1 MRRIEEIVS
10 KMTVEEKALVLSG
23 ATPRQTNGV
32 ERLGIAPKVLVDGPH
47 GVRKT
52 VEDNCTMFPAVVSMG
67 TTWDKELIF
76 EMGAALGSDC
86 IEQGVDMILAP
97 GINIKRIPQ
106 CGRNFEYVSEDPVV
120 AGEIG
125 AAYING
131 VQSKGVATSLKHFAL
146 NNQERHRLQTSAEVD
161 MRVMHE
167 LYFKPFEI
175 AVKKS
180 SPVSVMCSYNKIHSI
195 WASENEYLLTK
206 VLKEK
211 WGFDGFVV
219 SDWGAVRDICK
230 SVMAGLDLQ
239 MPPNSE
245 IIPQIKEG
253 LEKGTLTEEK
263 LNAAVANLL
272 KFLTAEKATHE
283 KPYDRDY
290 QHAVARRV
298 ATDGIVM
305 VKNRDGVLPI
315 TPKKYKKVAV
325 IGEYAVNPLNGQ
337 GSAEVYPAPE
347 YKESPLEELKKALG
361 DEVEVTYHEF
371 FIRKAHMNEKMIW
384 GKTGEWIKAAKEND
398 AVIVFTGSMESED
411 TEQYDRNSLYYNTN
425 FDFVINAIARTNP
438 NTVVVSQSGGV
449 MLPGDWRATA
459 GAILHM
465 WIAGEGAGGA
475 IADVLTGKVSP
486 SGRLTETFPKRPREG
501 VEYPGDGLKVRYNE
515 GFEVGYRYYD
525 RHPDE
530 ILYPFGFGLSYT
542 TFLYEN
548 CNAALDGDR
557 VKVTLDVRN
566 TGEFDGAEV
575 VQLYVSKENSVVSR
589 PVKELKAFEKVF
601 VKKGETKRVEITL
614 PVTDLAYYNMMLDDW
629 VVEPG
634 EYTFMVAASSQDIRY
649 KEDINIDGNAPYT
662 INSHAYASLA

>member
-1 MRRIEEIVS
+1 MNIEQIV
-10 KMTVEEKALVLSG
+10 KQMTTEEKALILTG

-67 TTWDKELIF
+67 ATWDKELIF
-76 EMGAALGSDC
+76 EMGAALGEDC

-97 GINIKRIPQ
+97 GINIKRVPQ

-131 VQSKGVATSLKHFAL
+131 VQSVGVATSLKHFAL
-146 NNQERHRLQTSAEVD
+146 NNQERHRLQTSVEVD

-175 AVKKS
+175 AIKKS
-180 SPVSVMCSYNKIHSI
+180 NPVSVMCSYNKVHSI

-239 MPPNSE
+239 MPRNWE
-245 IIPQIKEG
+245 IIAQIKEG
-253 LEKGTLTEEK
+253 LEKGTLTEK
-263 LNAAVANLL
+263 ALNSAVARVL
-272 KFLTAEKATHE
+272 KFITAEKATH
-283 KPYDRDY
+283 KTPYDRDR
-290 QHAVARRV
+290 QHEIARRV
-298 ATDGIVM
+298 ATDGIVV
-305 VKNRDGVLPI
+305 VKNCNNTLPI
-315 TPKKYKKVAV
+315 TAKKYKKVAV

-337 GSAEVYPAPE
+337 GSAEVYPQPE
-347 YKESPLEELKKALG
+347 YKETPLEELKKILG
-361 DEVEVTYHEF
+361 DEVEISYHEF
-371 FIRKAHMNEKMIW
+371 FIRKAQMNEHMIW
-384 GKTGEWIKAAKEND
+384 GKTGEWIKVAQEND

-411 TEQYDRNSLYYNTN
+411 TEQYDRNSLNYYTN

-459 GAILHM
+459 GAIVEM
-465 WIAGEGAGGA
+465 WIAGEGGGGA
-475 IADVLTGKVSP
+475 IADVLTGKVNP
-486 SGRLTETFPKRPREG
+486 SGKLTETFPKKPREG

-515 GFEVGYRYYD
+515 GFDVGYRYYD
-525 RHPDE
+525 KHPDE

-542 TFLYEN
+542 TFAYEN
-548 CNAALDGDR
+548 CKAELAGDNVR
-557 VKVTLDVRN
+557 ISLDVKN
-566 TGEFDGAEV
+566 TGDCDGAEV
-575 VQLYVSKENSVVSR
+575 VQFYVSKENSIVSR
-589 PVKELKAFEKVF
+589 PIKELKGFEKVF
-601 VKKGETKRVEITL
+601 VKAGETKHIESLI
-614 PVTDLAYYNMMLDDW
+614 PVSDLAYYNVMLGEDI
-629 VVEPG
+629 VEPG
-634 EYTFMVAASSQDIRY
+634 VYTFMVAASSQDIRY
-649 KEDINIDGNAPYT
+649 SEEVNVEGNAPFT

>member
-1 MRRIEEIVS
+1 MNIEQIV
-10 KMTVEEKALVLSG
+10 KQMTTEEKALILTG

-67 TTWDKELIF
+67 ATWDKELIF
-76 EMGAALGSDC
+76 EMGAALGEDC

-97 GINIKRIPQ
+97 GINIKRVPQ

-131 VQSKGVATSLKHFAL
+131 VQSVGVATSLKHFAL
-146 NNQERHRLQTSAEVD
+146 NNQERHRLQTSVEVD

-175 AVKKS
+175 AIKKS
-180 SPVSVMCSYNKIHSI
+180 NPVSVMCSYNKVHSI

-230 SVMAGLDLQ
+230 SVMSGLDLQ
-239 MPPNSE
+239 MPPNAN
-245 IIPQIKEG
+245 ITTQIKEG
-253 LEKGTLTEEK
+253 LEKGTLTEK
-263 LNAAVANLL
+263 ALNSAVARVL
-272 KFLTAEKATHE
+272 KFITAEKATH
-283 KPYDRDY
+283 KTPYDRDR
-290 QHAVARRV
+290 QHEIARRV
-298 ATDGIVM
+298 ATDGIVV
-305 VKNRDGVLPI
+305 VKNRNNTLPI
-315 TPKKYKKVAV
+315 TAKKYKKVAV

-337 GSAEVYPAPE
+337 GSAEVYPQPE
-347 YKESPLEELKKALG
+347 YKETPLEELKKILG
-361 DEVEVTYHEF
+361 DEVEISYHEF
-371 FIRKAHMNEKMIW
+371 FIRKAQMNEHMIW
-384 GKTGEWIKAAKEND
+384 GKTGEWIKVAQEND

-411 TEQYDRNSLYYNTN
+411 TEQYDRNSLNYYTN

-459 GAILHM
+459 GAIVEM
-465 WIAGEGAGGA
+465 WIAGEGGGGA
-475 IADVLTGKVSP
+475 IADVLTGKVNP
-486 SGRLTETFPKRPREG
+486 SGKLTETFPKKPREG

-515 GFEVGYRYYD
+515 GFDVGYRYYD
-525 RHPDE
+525 KHPDE

-542 TFLYEN
+542 TFAYEN
-548 CNAALDGDR
+548 CKAELAGDNVR
-557 VKVTLDVRN
+557 ISLDVKN
-566 TGEFDGAEV
+566 TGDCDGAEV
-575 VQLYVSKENSVVSR
+575 VQFYVSKENSIVSR
-589 PVKELKAFEKVF
+589 PIKELKGFEKVF
-601 VKKGETKRVEITL
+601 VKAGETKHIESLI
-614 PVTDLAYYNMMLDDW
+614 PVSDLAYYNVMLGEDI
-629 VVEPG
+629 VEPG
-634 EYTFMVAASSQDIRY
+634 VYTFMVAASSQDIRY
-649 KEDINIDGNAPYT
+649 SEEVNVEGNAPFT

>member
-1 MRRIEEIVS
+1 MNIKDVV
-10 KMTVEEKALVLSG
+10 KQMTVEEKALILTG
-23 ATPRQTNGV
+23 ATPRSTNGV

-47 GVRKT
+47 GVRMT
-52 VEDNCTMFPAVVSMG
+52 VEENCTMFPAVVSMG
-67 TTWDKELIF
+67 CTWDKELIF
-76 EMGAALGSDC
+76 EMGAALGEDC
-86 IEQGVDMILAP
+86 VEHGVDMILAP
-97 GINIKRIPQ
+97 GINIKRVPQ

-120 AGEIG
+120 SGEIG

-131 VQSKGVATSLKHFAL
+131 VQSKGVATSLKHYAM
-146 NNQERHRLQTSAEVD
+146 NNQERHRLQTSVEAD

-167 LYFKPFEI
+167 IYFKPFEI

-230 SVMAGLDLQ
+230 SIMAGLDLQ
-239 MPPNSE
+239 MPKNDS
-245 IIPQIKEG
+245 IIEQIKTG
-253 LEKGTLTEEK
+253 LEKGTLSEEK
-263 LNAAVANLL
+263 LDKAVENML
-272 KFLTAEKATHE
+272 KFITAEKAADT

-290 QHAVARRV
+290 QHAIARRV

-305 VKNRDGVLPI
+305 VKNRNNTLPI
-315 TPKKYKKVAV
+315 TKEKYKKVAV

-337 GSAEVYPAPE
+337 GSAEVYPDPR
-347 YKESPLEELKKALG
+347 YKEIPLDEIKKALG

-384 GKTGEWIKAAKEND
+384 GKTGEWIKVAAEND

-411 TEQYDRNSLYYNTN
+411 TEQYDRNSLNYYTN

-459 GAILHM
+459 GAILQM

-475 IADVLTGKVSP
+475 IADVLTGKVNP
-486 SGRLTETFPKRPREG
+486 SGKLTETFPKRPREG
-501 VEYPGDGLKVRYNE
+501 VEYPGDGLKVVYNE
-515 GFEVGYRYYD
+515 GFDVGYRYYD
-525 RHPDE
+525 KHPDE

-542 TFLYEN
+542 SFEYEN
-548 CNAALDGDR
+548 CKAELVGDS
-557 VKVTLDVRN
+557 VKVSLDVKN
-566 TGEFDGAEV
+566 TGDCDGSEV
-575 VQLYVSKENSVVSR
+575 VEIYVSKDNSVISR
-589 PVKELKAFEKVF
+589 SVKELKAFEKVF
-601 VKKGETKRVEITL
+601 VPKGEAKRVETEI
-614 PVTDLAYYNMMLDDW
+614 PVADLAYYNVMLDDW
-629 VVEPG
+629 IVEPG

-649 KEDINIDGNAPYT
+649 KEDVNLDGNAPYT
-662 INSHAYASLA
+662 INSFAYATLA

>member
-1 MRRIEEIVS
+1 MNKIYDIV
-10 KMTVEEKALVLSG
+10 KQMTVEEKALVLTG
-23 ATPRQTNGV
+23 ASSRSTNGV
-32 ERLGIAPKVLVDGPH
+32 ERLGIAPKVLIDGPH

-67 TTWDKELIF
+67 CTWDKELIF

-86 IEQGVDMILAP
+86 IEHGVDMILAP

-146 NNQERHRLQTSAEVD
+146 NNQERHRLQTSSEVD

-180 SPVSVMCSYNKIHSI
+180 NPVSVMCSYNKIHSI
-195 WASENEYLLTK
+195 WASENAYLLTK

-230 SVMAGLDLQ
+230 SVMSGLDLQ
-239 MPPNSE
+239 MPPNAN
-245 IIPQIKEG
+245 ITTQIKEG

-263 LNAAVANLL
+263 LNTAVANVL
-272 KFLTAEKATHE
+272 KFLTAEKAVDT

-290 QHAVARRV
+290 QHKIARRV
-298 ATDGIVM
+298 ATDGIVV

-315 TPKKYKKVAV
+315 TPKKYKKIAV
-325 IGEYAVNPLNGQ
+325 IGEYAINPLNGQ
-337 GSAEVYPAPE
+337 GSAEVYPLPE
-347 YKESPLEELKKALG
+347 YKETPLEELKKALG

-371 FIRKAHMNEKMIW
+371 FIRKAHMNEHMIW
-384 GKTGEWIKAAKEND
+384 GKGGEWIKAAKEND

-425 FDFVINAIARTNP
+425 FDYVINLIARNNP
-438 NTVVVSQSGGV
+438 NTVVVTQSGGV

-459 GAILHM
+459 GAIVNM

-475 IADVLTGKVSP
+475 IADVLTGKVNP
-486 SGRLTETFPKRPREG
+486 SGKLTETFPKRPREG
-501 VEYPGDGLKVRYNE
+501 VQYPGDGLKVVYNE

-525 RHPDE
+525 KHPEE

-542 TFLYEN
+542 TFAYEN
-548 CNAALDGDR
+548 CKAELSGDS
-557 VKVTLDVRN
+557 VKLSLDVRN
-566 TGEFDGAEV
+566 TGDSDGAEV
-575 VQLYVSKENSVVSR
+575 VEVYVSKENSCVSR
-589 PVKELKAFEKVF
+589 SVKELKGFEKVF
-601 VKKGETKRVEITL
+601 VKAGESERVTVEIPL
-614 PVTDLAYYNMMLDDW
+614 SDLAYYNMMLDDFI
-629 VVEPG
+629 VEPG

-649 KEDINIDGNAPYT
+649 RETVTLDGNAPYT
-662 INSHAYASLA
+662 INSYALASLA

>member
-1 MRRIEEIVS
+1 MNKILEIV
-10 KMTVEEKALVLSG
+10 KQMTVEEKALILTG
-23 ATPRQTNGV
+23 ATPRLTNGV
-32 ERLGIAPKVLVDGPH
+32 ERLGVEGKVLVDGPH
-47 GVRKT
+47 GVRMP
-52 VEDNCTMFPAVVSMG
+52 VEQNCTMFPAVVSMG
-67 TTWDKELIF
+67 CTWDKKLIY

-97 GINIKRIPQ
+97 GINIKRVPQ

-120 AGEIG
+120 SGEIG

-146 NNQERHRLQTSAEVD
+146 NNQERHRLQTSVEVD

-239 MPPNSE
+239 MPRNWE
-245 IIPQIKEG
+245 IIDQIKEG
-253 LEKGTLTEEK
+253 LENGKLTEK
-263 LNAAVANLL
+263 ALNKAVANVL
-272 KFLTAEKATHE
+272 KFITAKKAVDTL
-283 KPYDRDY
+283 PYDRNR
-290 QHAVARRV
+290 QHSIARKV
-298 ATDGIVM
+298 ATDGIVV
-305 VKNRDGVLPI
+305 VKNRNNTLPI
-315 TPKKYKKVAV
+315 TAKKYKKVAV

-337 GSAEVYPAPE
+337 GSAEVYPQPE
-347 YKESPLEELKKALG
+347 YKESPLDELKKILG
-361 DEVEVTYHEF
+361 DEVEITYHEF
-371 FIRKAHMNEKMIW
+371 FIRKAHLNEKMIW
-384 GKTGEWIKAAKEND
+384 GKTGEWIKAAEEND

-411 TEQYDRNSLYYNTN
+411 TEQYDRNSLNYYTN

-459 GAILHM
+459 GAIVQM
-465 WIAGEGAGGA
+465 WIAGEGGGGA
-475 IADVLTGKVSP
+475 IADVLTGKVNP
-486 SGRLTETFPKRPREG
+486 SGKLTETFPKKPREG

-515 GFEVGYRYYD
+515 GFDVGYRYYD
-525 RHPDE
+525 KHPDE

-542 TFLYEN
+542 TFAYEN
-548 CNAALDGDR
+548 CNVALDGEN
-557 VKVTLDVRN
+557 VKISLDVKN
-566 TGEFDGAEV
+566 TGDCDGAEV
-575 VQLYVSKENSVVSR
+575 VQFYAAKENSIVSR
-589 PVKELKAFEKVF
+589 PIKELKGFEKVF
-601 VKKGETKRVEITL
+601 VKAGESARLEIVIPTA
-614 PVTDLAYYNMMLDDW
+614 DLAYYNVMLDDW
-629 VVEPG
+629 IVEPG
-634 EYTFMVAASSQDIRY
+634 EYTFMIAASSQDIRY
-649 KEDINIDGNAPYT
+649 AESINIDGNAPYT
-662 INSHAYASLA
+662 INSHAYATLA

>member
-1 MRRIEEIVS
+1 MEKIYDIV
-10 KMTVEEKALVLSG
+10 KQMTVEEKALILTG
-23 ATPRQTNGV
+23 ATPRSTNGV

-67 TTWDKELIF
+67 CTWDKELIY
-76 EMGAALGSDC
+76 ELGAALGSDC

-146 NNQERHRLQTSAEVD
+146 NNQERHRLQTSVEAD

-180 SPVSVMCSYNKIHSI
+180 SPASVMCSYNKIHSV

-219 SDWGAVRDICK
+219 SDWGAVRNICK
-230 SVMAGLDLQ
+230 AVMAGLDLQ
-239 MPPNSE
+239 MPRNWGIIDE
-245 IIPQIKEG
+245 IKNG
-253 LEKGTLTEEK
+253 LETGALKEEK
-263 LNAAVANLL
+263 LNEAVTRVL
-272 KFLTAEKATHE
+272 KFITAEKAVDN

-290 QHAVARRV
+290 QHAIARRV

-305 VKNRDGVLPI
+305 VKNRNNTLPI
-315 TPKKYKKVAV
+315 TAEKYKKVAV

-347 YKESPLEELKKALG
+347 YKEIPLDEIKKVLG

-384 GKTGEWIKAAKEND
+384 GKTGEWIKVAQEND

-411 TEQYDRNSLYYNTN
+411 TEQYDRNSLNYNTN
-425 FDFVINAIARTNP
+425 FDYVVNAIARTNP
-438 NTVVVSQSGGV
+438 NTVIVSQSGGV

-459 GAILHM
+459 GAILQM

-475 IADVLTGKVSP
+475 IADVITGKVNP
-486 SGRLTETFPKRPREG
+486 SGKLTETFPKRPREG

-515 GFEVGYRYYD
+515 GFDVGYRYYD
-525 RHPDE
+525 KHPDE

-542 TFLYEN
+542 TFAYEN
-548 CNAALDGDR
+548 SKIKLLDNK
-557 VKVTLDVRN
+557 VKISLDVRN
-566 TGEFDGAEV
+566 TGDCDGAEV
-575 VQLYVSKENSVVSR
+575 VQIYVSKENSVVSR
-589 PVKELKAFEKVF
+589 SVKELKAFDKVF
-601 VKKGETKRVEITL
+601 VKAGKSARLEIEI
-614 PVTDLAYYNMMLDDW
+614 PVSDLAYYNMMLDEW
-629 VVEPG
+629 IVEPG

-649 KEDINIDGNAPYT
+649 KEDVNIDGNTPYT